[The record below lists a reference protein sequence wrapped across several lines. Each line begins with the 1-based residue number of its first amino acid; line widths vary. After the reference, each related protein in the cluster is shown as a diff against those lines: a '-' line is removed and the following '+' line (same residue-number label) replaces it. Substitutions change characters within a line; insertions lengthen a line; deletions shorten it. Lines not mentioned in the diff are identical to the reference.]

1 VFHFANIHFLYL
13 LLVIPL
19 LIAVYLY
26 GINNRKKKIKEFG
39 NPEILAQL
47 MPNVSKYRP
56 HIKFLLSLL
65 VIALLVIALARP
77 QYLRKVESMQKRGIE
92 AMLALDI
99 SNSMLAQDIEPN
111 RLEYAKLMLSSLI
124 DKMTND
130 KIGLIAFA
138 GDSYIQMPITSDNVS
153 AKMFLKT
160 ISPSIIQRQGTAIG
174 SAIDLA
180 IKCFG
185 EEKNNVGRAIFL
197 ITDGENHE
205 DDAVEAAK
213 LAQKKGIVVNVIG
226 IGNPDGSPIPV
237 QGTMSFIKD
246 KDGNVVVSKLNEEMC
261 RQIASAGK
269 GVYIRATNSG
279 TVLKTLEKE
288 VDKMQKGDTQFT
300 STNYDDKF
308 YIPVWLAFF
317 VLIIEYFMLN
327 RQNKRLNRINLF
339 GMEKSATD

>member
-1 VFHFANIHFLYL
+1 MFHFANTYFLWL

-19 LIAVYLY
+19 LIVVYLY
-26 GINNRKKKIKEFG
+26 GINKQKKRIKEFG

-56 HIKFLLSLL
+56 HVKFSLSLL
-65 VIALLVIALARP
+65 VIALLIVALARP
-77 QYLRKVESMQKRGIE
+77 QYLHKVESVQKRGIE
-92 AMLALDI
+92 AMFVLDI
-99 SNSMLAQDIEPN
+99 SNSMLTQDIEPN
-111 RLEYAKLMLSSLI
+111 RLEYAKLMLSNLI
-124 DKMTND
+124 EKMTND
-130 KIGLIAFA
+130 KIGLIVFA

-213 LAQKKGIVVNVIG
+213 LAQKKGIIANVIG

-269 GVYIRATNSG
+269 GIYIHATNSG
-279 TVLKTLEKE
+279 AALKTLEKE
-288 VDKMQKGDTQFT
+288 VDKMQKGDTKLA
-300 STNYDDKF
+300 STDYDDKF
-308 YIPVWLAFF
+308 QIPVWLALFT
-317 VLIIEYFMLN
+317 LLIEYFMFN

-339 GMEKSATD
+339 GKKL